1 MNMKY
6 IVILSLLSILTFA
19 ALPPKVQKEKDLNV
33 MTSFV
38 KEHPKVSSTLISI
51 EIYKKEVH
59 YGDGC
64 IAKFGRKFS
73 LHPTGWVGPASALEF
88 KDSSCAID

>member
-1 MNMKY
+1 MNMKS
-6 IVILSLLSILTFA
+6 ILILLLFSILTFA
-19 ALPPKVQKEKDLNV
+19 ALPPQVQKEKDLNV

-38 KEHPKVSSTLISI
+38 KNHPKVSSTLISI
-51 EIYKKEVH
+51 DIYTKEVH

-73 LHPTGWVGPASALEF
+73 FHLPGWVGPASALEF
-88 KDSSCAID
+88 KDSTCAID